1 MTMNAPRGHPL
12 FLIVS
17 VSERPAPMTVTRVLR
32 KVADAGADT
41 IGQARHAGLLLA
53 VLLLAGCPGTTVPPG
68 AGFPDPAAA
77 GDLGRTALKPVPK
90 VKPTPPP
97 LVQAVVPPA
106 EVAAPPFPA
115 PGVAALPDPVPGDFP
130 APPPVATPSST
141 PNADPDTLVGLDEV
155 QTLHLLGS
163 PVAREEASP
172 AKVWRYAKGDC
183 TLKVFFFMDMTS
195 SQDFRALSY
204 DMKSSQNVPDADHR
218 CFAQLLADA
227 GAARSP
233 QAGSSGY

>member
-1 MTMNAPRGHPL
+1 
-12 FLIVS
+12 
-17 VSERPAPMTVTRVLR
+17 MTVTRVLR

-41 IGQARHAGLLLA
+41 IGRGRHAGFLLA

-68 AGFPDPAAA
+68 AGFPDPATA
-77 GDLGRTALKPVPK
+77 GGLGRTALKPVPK

-97 LVQAVVPPA
+97 LVQAAVPPA
-106 EVAAPPFPA
+106 EVAAPLSPA
-115 PGVAALPDPVPGDFP
+115 PSVAAPSVAALPDPAPGDPP
-130 APPPVATPSST
+130 APPPGPTPSST

-227 GAARSP
+227 GAVRGP